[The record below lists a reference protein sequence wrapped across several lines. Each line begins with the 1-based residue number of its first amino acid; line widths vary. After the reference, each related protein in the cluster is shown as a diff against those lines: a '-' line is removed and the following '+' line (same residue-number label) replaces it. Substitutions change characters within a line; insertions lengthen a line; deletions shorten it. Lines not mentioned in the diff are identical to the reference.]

1 MAMLT
6 TVDGLQVTFAPKAVS
21 GLADHDPSTGLAVT
35 CVYGV
40 TKGVLQIREDVREF
54 MARVRIIKGFAQLT
68 SPNNCPV
75 WINGSAVSSI
85 RVPLPNEYVAGV
97 NTVIFTDDFTQGV
110 KEMPTD
116 VTAEINEHGG
126 DL

>member
-6 TVDGLQVTFAPKAVS
+6 TVHGLQVTFAAKAIS
-21 GLADHDPSTGLAVT
+21 GLADHDESTGLAVT
-35 CVYGV
+35 CVYGI
-40 TKGVLQIREDVREF
+40 TKGVLQIREDVQEF
-54 MARVRIIKGFAQLT
+54 MTRVRITKGFAQLT
-68 SPNNCPV
+68 RPNNCPV

-97 NTVIFTDDFTQGV
+97 NTVIVTDDFTQGV

-116 VTAEINEHGG
+116 VTAQINEHGG